1 MLAVFSAHLREF
13 WEIQTRPLAANEI
26 PALST
31 SSSPLSRLLGAI
43 ELRGLGEGGLR
54 IGENYALGG
63 LLVVTLGITGRMM
76 LPKSES

>member
-1 MLAVFSAHLREF
+1 
-13 WEIQTRPLAANEI
+13 
-26 PALST
+26 
-31 SSSPLSRLLGAI
+31 LLGAI